1 MNDLQHGLWLLE
13 KRATVEPG
21 SAAVLESYREMSTRL
36 EALQTG
42 LDAIDAMPEQRQ
54 WQLRE
59 HRAML
64 RREKAALEQQI
75 PFSEWPVR
83 GYEE

>member
-21 SAAVLESYREMSTRL
+21 SAAVLAEFHSMSARL
-36 EALQTG
+36 ETIQQG